1 MEATN
6 SLPNPLPPS
15 SPVDL
20 TLVSAHD
27 LTLELSRRFDIMVFI
42 GKKMNVDN
50 KIGTITWDRYQ
61 GDSNIVAGLALEAS
75 IKAIYG
81 KLSTAFPVQ
90 DF

>member
-1 MEATN
+1 MENGNAV
-6 SLPNPLPPS
+6 PNPISPS
-15 SPVDL
+15 PAVDL
-20 TLVSAHD
+20 SLVSAHD
-27 LTLELSRRFDIMVFI
+27 LTVELSKRFDIMVFI

-61 GDSNIVAGLALEAS
+61 GDPNLVAGLALEAS
-75 IKAIYG
+75 LKAIYG